1 MKITEDIFFEHETS
15 ISDGKWKIDLSYE
28 SSSGKS
34 KKNEYLKDIKQIPV
48 VENGEFYSAIKMD
61 VTDKNDLI
69 KSCLLTGIDG
79 AFILYPKSKNENEG
93 QSIIIK
99 DDTIILSLGFTL
111 ISINL
116 NNLSINWKIRPD
128 MAEIFEFYDLEK
140 DLLLRGE
147 IGIHRIDLNGNIKWT
162 FSARDIWVNMDGKE
176 EVKIEDKGIRLFDFE
191 SNEYLINFDGEVLED
206 ISIKEK
212 NIKTR
217 KWWQLKK

>member
-1 MKITEDIFFEHETS
+1 MKITEDIYFEHETS
-15 ISDGKWKIDLSYE
+15 ISDGKWNIDLSYE

-34 KKNEYLKDIKQIPV
+34 KKIESLKDIKQIPV
-48 VENGEFYSAIKMD
+48 IENGEFYSAIKMD

-79 AFILYPKSKNENEG
+79 AFILYPKSENENEG

-111 ISINL
+111 ICINL

-140 DLLLRGE
+140 DFLLRGE

-206 ISIKEK
+206 KPIKEK